1 MTIDSKRRW
10 SLVFFKSLVQSD
22 HILIYSFK
30 RLIGLVLVLLIICYL
45 SFLLIHAAPGSFLE
59 ISRLQSYL
67 TAGDMASQEQIT
79 SQWEERFGTNKPI
92 HEQYLRFIK
101 DTLKLEF
108 GPSFRYPDTNIE
120 DMIKQAFPVSFSLA
134 LWAIILA
141 LLIGAPLGALSA
153 LYPNTWI
160 DRISMFVAM
169 LGQCIPIYVI
179 AVGLQLVIA
188 VELKWLPTSG
198 WGNWENYIMPVFT
211 LAVMPIAATARYM
224 RSSMLDTLVQSY
236 IRTAYAKGGTR
247 TRVVGTHAL
256 RNSVIPLITVL
267 GPQVG
272 AMLVGSVFIE
282 TTFRVPG
289 LGQFFAAA
297 ALNRDYPLMIASLMF
312 LAATISIMNLLVDIS
327 YRIIDPRMKKQ

>member
-1 MTIDSKRRW
+1 MKTEITQRITSALKA
-10 SLVFFKSLVQSD
+10 LIFSD
-22 HILIYSFK
+22 NILLYFFK
-30 RLIGLVLVLLIICYL
+30 RLIGVIIVLLIICYL
-45 SFLLIHAAPGSFLE
+45 SFILIHAAPGNFLE

-67 TAGDMASQEQIT
+67 TAGDMTSQERIT

-92 HEQYLRFIK
+92 YEQYARFIN
-101 DTLKLEF
+101 DTIKLEF
-108 GPSFRYPDTNIE
+108 GPSFRYPNTNIE
-120 DMIKQAFPVSFSLA
+120 DMIKQAFPVSFTLA

-141 LLIGAPLGALSA
+141 LIIGSPLGVLSA

-160 DRISMFVAM
+160 DRLCMFFAM

-179 AVGLQLVIA
+179 AVGLQLIIA
-188 VELKWLPTSG
+188 VQLKLLPTSG
-198 WGNWENYIMPVFT
+198 WGRWENYIMPVIG
-211 LAVMPIAATARYM
+211 LGVMPIAATARYM
-224 RSSMLDTLVQSY
+224 RSSMLHTLQQSY
-236 IRTAYAKGGTR
+236 IRTAYAKGGTPSK
-247 TRVVGTHAL
+247 VVGNHAL

-289 LGQFFAAA
+289 LGQFFAQS